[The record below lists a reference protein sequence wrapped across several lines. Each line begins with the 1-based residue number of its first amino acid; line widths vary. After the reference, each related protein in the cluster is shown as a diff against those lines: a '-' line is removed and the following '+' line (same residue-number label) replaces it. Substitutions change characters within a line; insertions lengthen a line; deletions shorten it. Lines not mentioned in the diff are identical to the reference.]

1 MRAVAAYPERGGDI
15 TGYCTLQVHERIGNP
30 DKLGNG
36 QDTWEILRKSNEETF
51 VWYIYNNVYDT
62 WCLCTDRQRFRL

>member
-1 MRAVAAYPERGGDI
+1 MRAVATYPERCRDI
-15 TGYCTLQVHERIGNP
+15 TGYCTLQVHEHIGNT
-30 DKLGNG
+30 DKLGYG
-36 QDTWEILRKSNEETF
+36 QNTWEILRKSNEETF